1 MSNRS
6 RSCGVSCA
14 QPSGCIDTRECRRN
28 GEVTYFVVFV
38 CVRLILTVAPADHI
52 NLFDPAERGQR
63 RRVDRDVPI
72 APPSNSVLFAFS
84 NVVLILF

>member
-1 MSNRS
+1 
-6 RSCGVSCA
+6 
-14 QPSGCIDTRECRRN
+14 
-28 GEVTYFVVFV
+28 V